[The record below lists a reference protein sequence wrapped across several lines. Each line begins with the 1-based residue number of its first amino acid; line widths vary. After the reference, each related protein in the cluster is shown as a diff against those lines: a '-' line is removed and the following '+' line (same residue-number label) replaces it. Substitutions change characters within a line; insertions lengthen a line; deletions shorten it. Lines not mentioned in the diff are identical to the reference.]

1 MGNTVIAGK
10 RWMSNLGMNFLKHV
24 DFLLK
29 NACISIRYLV
39 HKDMLKTP
47 TDEPFM
53 KERCT
58 GLGATKY
65 TNI

>member
-1 MGNTVIAGK
+1 
-10 RWMSNLGMNFLKHV
+10 MSNLGMNFLKHV